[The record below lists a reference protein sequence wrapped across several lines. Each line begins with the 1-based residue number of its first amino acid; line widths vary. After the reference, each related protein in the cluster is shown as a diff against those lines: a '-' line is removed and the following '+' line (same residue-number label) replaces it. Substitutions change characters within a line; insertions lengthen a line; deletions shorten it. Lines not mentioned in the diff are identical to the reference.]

1 MTLRISTLAL
11 PFALAA
17 LLTGCRETDHTNFK
31 GGPASTTNTPT
42 AAATNPID
50 LMVARANT
58 QPGTG
63 GPASV
68 SGAMAFPGGHVED
81 IAGDAGKGAVQ
92 HGHGEH
98 GDHGGHR
105 AAEGDKKGHGEHKGD
120 AKPGAEKPAEHH

>member
-17 LLTGCRETDHTNFK
+17 LLTGCRETDHSNFK

-42 AAATNPID
+42 AAATAPYD

-63 GPASV
+63 CTGV
-68 SGAMAFPGGHVED
+68 TGAIANPGGHVED

-92 HGHGEH
+92 HGEHGGEHGAEHGDRSGHGEH
-98 GDHGGHR
+98 G
-105 AAEGDKKGHGEHKGD
+105 
-120 AKPGAEKPAEHH
+120 AKPAAPAEHH

>member
-11 PFALAA
+11 PLALAA

-42 AAATNPID
+42 AAATAPYD

-63 GPASV
+63 GPGV
-68 SGAMAFPGGHVED
+68 TGAIAHPGGHVED

-98 GDHGGHR
+98 GAAPGAHGAEHGDH
-105 AAEGDKKGHGEHKGD
+105 KGHDEHG
-120 AKPGAEKPAEHH
+120 AKPAAPAAHGH